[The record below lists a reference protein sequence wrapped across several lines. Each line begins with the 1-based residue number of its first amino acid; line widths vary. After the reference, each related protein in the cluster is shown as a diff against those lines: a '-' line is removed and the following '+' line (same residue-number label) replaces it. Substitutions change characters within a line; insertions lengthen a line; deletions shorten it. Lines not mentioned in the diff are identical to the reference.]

1 MTKKTPAEVAEK
13 WARKTAGATIDV
25 KKGVENVT
33 INPATLALAQEEKMV
48 TNFNLAMADGKWS
61 RAMQRVSLEDW
72 RKAMINKG
80 IPRMAQGA
88 KEAQGKME
96 EFMREFLPF
105 ITAAQEEIHA
115 MPSMTLEDNIER
127 AVAWMRRLSG
137 FQRS

>member
-1 MTKKTPAEVAEK
+1 
-13 WARKTAGATIDV
+13 
-25 KKGVENVT
+25 
-33 INPATLALAQEEKMV
+33 LALAQEEKMV